1 MAGADGSN
9 LIFYGSVCIEAHCAL
24 GGETRGFSDVS
35 AQSGEE
41 AVFAGY
47 CGGLCAHIGRGI

>member
-9 LIFYGSVCIEAHCAL
+9 SIFHGSVCIEAHCAL
-24 GGETRGFSDVS
+24 GGETRGFCDVS
-35 AQSGEE
+35 ASSGEK
-41 AVFAGY
+41 AVFASY